1 MKPRREVGGYV
12 KAVRAGAGL
21 TAPPARLCQGAPEPR
36 GHPMLPEHAEHGL
49 LASAPSALSALGNRL
64 IYFFFPSA
72 LGVYISKKWP
82 NVIVRFHLLF

>member
-1 MKPRREVGGYV
+1 
-12 KAVRAGAGL
+12 
-21 TAPPARLCQGAPEPR
+21 
-36 GHPMLPEHAEHGL
+36 MLPEHAEHGL

-72 LGVYISKKWP
+72 LGVYVSKKWP